1 MSSWF
6 YFYLAWILILPS
18 SHSKQF
24 QRLLTKQGLK
34 FKLNTKVL
42 SADKKDGKVYLQAE
56 PAKGGNAETVR
67 FFIFSYQIVL
77 MSPTF
82 LARSRRSTRRCWPPS
97 LY

>member
-1 MSSWF
+1 MLELTKRLREFLVFF
-6 YFYLAWILILPS
+6 YVAWTFILLS

-42 SADKKDGKVYLQAE
+42 SAEKKDGKVYLQAE

-67 FFIFSYQIVL
+67 FFNFFL
-77 MSPTF
+77 EPT
-82 LARSRRSTRRCWPPS
+82 C
-97 LY
+97 

>member
-1 MSSWF
+1 MSSWY
-6 YFYLAWILILPS
+6 YFYLAWILILLSP
-18 SHSKQF
+18 HSKQF

-67 FFIFSYQIVL
+67 FFIFSYQL
-77 MSPTF
+77 
-82 LARSRRSTRRCWPPS
+82 R
-97 LY
+97 

>member
-1 MSSWF
+1 MSF
-6 YFYLAWILILPS
+6 
-18 SHSKQF
+18 HSKQF

-67 FFIFSYQIVL
+67 SFIIS
-77 MSPTF
+77 SN
-82 LARSRRSTRRCWPPS
+82 
-97 LY
+97 

>member
-1 MSSWF
+1 MSFTSF
-6 YFYLAWILILPS
+6 LLILAWIFILLP

-56 PAKGGNAETVR
+56 PAKGGKAETVR
-67 FFIFSYQIVL
+67 FFLFSEILNQL
-77 MSPTF
+77 NFLTS
-82 LARSRRSTRRCWPPS
+82 LARS
-97 LY
+97 

>member
-1 MSSWF
+1 MLELTRRLREF
-6 YFYLAWILILPS
+6 PPFFLFLFCLDIYIFF
-18 SHSKQF
+18 HSKQF

-67 FFIFSYQIVL
+67 LSSFPRSNCVL
-77 MSPTF
+77 KF
-82 LARSRRSTRRCWPPS
+82 LTSLPS
-97 LY
+97 SKLT

>member
-1 MSSWF
+1 MLELTKRLREFLVFFLFGLDIYTS
-6 YFYLAWILILPS
+6 II
-18 SHSKQF
+18 HSKQF

-67 FFIFSYQIVL
+67 FFIIFSNQLPDVL
-77 MSPTF
+77 DFSSSKLT
-82 LARSRRSTRRCWPPS
+82 
-97 LY
+97 